1 MLKKYGFQIKAENY
15 IQDEWRT
22 TKKLHEYFTIG
33 LKEYTLETY
42 KIVSKSELRELYFS
56 ILDEVDA
63 SYKKLGVALD
73 SERVKDFK
81 NISGLTSPA
90 GFIHY
95 KTVIDLPKDEIL
107 IKIY

>member
-1 MLKKYGFQIKAENY
+1 MLKKYGFPIKMENY

-33 LKEYTLETY
+33 FKEYTLETY

-63 SYKKLGVALD
+63 SYKKLGVAFD
-73 SERVKDFK
+73 SERI
-81 NISGLTSPA
+81 NIIVRLW
-90 GFIHY
+90 
-95 KTVIDLPKDEIL
+95 
-107 IKIY
+107 